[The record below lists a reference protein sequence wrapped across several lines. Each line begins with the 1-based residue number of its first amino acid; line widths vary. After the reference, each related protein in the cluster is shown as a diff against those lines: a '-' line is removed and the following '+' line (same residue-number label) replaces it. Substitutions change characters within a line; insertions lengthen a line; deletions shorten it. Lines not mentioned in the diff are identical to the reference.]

1 MLCRAST
8 RRRPPSGGPV
18 QEVHVVPMRSGIT
31 LREASPG
38 DAAELVALWS
48 ECAAA
53 DRSEGIEASAYSNL
67 WREPSVAEAAE
78 ALAHTLAIPDRH
90 MLVAH
95 VDDEL
100 VGVVMFQIGLV
111 TPVNTTRALVVY
123 ELHVSPR
130 FRRRSVAM
138 SLLSAAELAGEEQSC
153 EVIVAITAA
162 HAREPNR
169 YLTKLGFAQIATV
182 RAIQASV
189 LRSRLSSRTT
199 SSRDTGR
206 LIAMRRT
213 LRRRERE
220 AHRLAD

>member
-1 MLCRAST
+1 
-8 RRRPPSGGPV
+8 
-18 QEVHVVPMRSGIT
+18 MRTGVS
-31 LREASPG
+31 LREAKPA

-53 DRSEGIEASAYSNL
+53 NRSDGIEASAYANL
-67 WREPSVAEAAE
+67 WREPSVEEAEQ
-78 ALAHTLAIPDRH
+78 ALELTLSAPGRH
-90 MLVAH
+90 MIVAS

-100 VGVVMFQIGLV
+100 VGVVVFQIGTL
-111 TPVNTTRALVVY
+111 TPLNLTRTLTVL

-138 SLLSAAELAGEEQSC
+138 TLLSAAEHAGEEHAC
-153 EVIVAITAA
+153 EVVVAVTPA

-169 YLTKLGFAQIATV
+169 YLTKLGFGQIATV

-189 LRSRLSSRTT
+189 LRSRLSTRTGA
-199 SSRDTGR
+199 SRDTGR

-220 AHRLAD
+220 GHRFAE